1 VKNVHKILI
10 VDDDPGLLKLLS
22 LRLSS
27 AGYAVETA
35 DSALGALACLS
46 NERPAAVI
54 TDLRMDKMDGM
65 ALLQELQKK
74 CPGLPVIILTAH
86 GTIPEAV
93 EATRQ
98 GALAFLTKP
107 VNKEELLLQ
116 VARAIESSGAS
127 AEYEQ
132 WQGGI
137 VTRST
142 RMFDLLAQVRMVA
155 KTDSSVL
162 INGAS
167 GSGKELIARA
177 LHQASSRSQQPFIA
191 LNCAAVPEN
200 LMEAELFGYER
211 GAFTGANRSHI
222 GLFQSAEGGTLFL
235 DEIGD
240 MPLHLQVKLLRVLQ
254 ERKVRPLGKLQ
265 DIGIDVRLLS
275 ATHSNLEAAVAA
287 GKFREDLYYRINV
300 VTLQVPPLSER
311 REDVPLLA
319 QHMLG
324 KLAERQG
331 IRKVYTPEAMELLV
345 RAEWPGNVRQLL
357 NVVEQNFALSPGNII
372 GVTLVEKALGS
383 KPEALP
389 SFNEARDEFT
399 RNYLAQLLQFTG
411 GNVSQAARMA
421 QRNRTDFYKLLRK
434 YGLEAERFKK
444 PRERVPPMSRPGDS
458 RTL

>member
-1 VKNVHKILI
+1 MKMTAHKILI
-10 VDDDPGLLKLLS
+10 VDDDPDLLKLLN

-27 AGYAVETA
+27 AGYRVETA

-46 NERPAAVI
+46 NERPSAVI
-54 TDLRMDKMDGM
+54 TDLRMEKMDGM
-65 ALLQELQKK
+65 ALLHELHKK

-93 EATRQ
+93 QATQ
-98 GALAFLTKP
+98 NGAFAFLTKP
-107 VNKEELLLQ
+107 VNKDELLLQ
-116 VARAIESSGAS
+116 VARAIEASGAIVES
-127 AEYEQ
+127 ED

-142 RMFDLLAQVRMVA
+142 RMFDLLAQVRLVA

-162 INGAS
+162 ILGAS
-167 GSGKELIARA
+167 GTGKELIARA
-177 LHQASSRSQQPFIA
+177 LHQASTRAKQPFTA

-211 GAFTGANRSHI
+211 GAFTGANRSHP
-222 GLFQSAEGGTLFL
+222 GLLQAAHGGTLFL

-240 MPLHLQVKLLRVLQ
+240 MPLHLQAKLLRVLQ
-254 ERKVRPLGKLQ
+254 ERKVRPLGKLH
-265 DIGIDVRLLS
+265 DIDINVRLLS
-275 ATHSNLEAAVAA
+275 ATHANLETAATA
-287 GKFREDLYYRINV
+287 GTFREDLYYRINV
-300 VTLQVPPLSER
+300 VTLQIPPLGER
-311 REDVPLLA
+311 REDVPLLV

-331 IRKVYTPEAMELLV
+331 IRKVYAPEAMELLV
-345 RAEWPGNVRQLL
+345 RADWPGNVRQLL
-357 NVVEQNFALSPGNII
+357 NVVEQNVALSTGAVISAS
-372 GVTLVEKALGS
+372 LVENALGTR
-383 KPEALP
+383 PEALP

-411 GNVSQAARMA
+411 GNVTQAARLA
-421 QRNRTDFYKLLRK
+421 QRNRTDFYKLLHK

-444 PRERVPPMSRPGDS
+444 TPAVSRSGDS
-458 RTL
+458 RSL

>member
-1 VKNVHKILI
+1 VKKNAHKILL
-10 VDDDPGLLKLLS
+10 VDDDPDLLKLLA
-22 LRLSS
+22 LRLGS
-27 AGYAVETA
+27 AGYRVETA

-46 NERPAAVI
+46 NERPSAVI

-65 ALLQELQKK
+65 ALLRDLHKK

-93 EATRQ
+93 EATRN
-98 GALAFLTKP
+98 GAFAFLTKP
-107 VNKEELLLQ
+107 VNKDELLLQ
-116 VARAIESSGAS
+116 VARAIEASGAII
-127 AEYEQ
+127 ENED

-142 RMFDLLAQVRMVA
+142 RMLDLLAQVRMVA

-167 GSGKELIARA
+167 GTGKELIAGA
-177 LHQASSRSQQPFIA
+177 IHQASTRAKKPFIA

-211 GAFTGANRSHI
+211 GAFTGANRSHP
-222 GLFQSAEGGTLFL
+222 GLLQTAHGGTLFL

-240 MPLHLQVKLLRVLQ
+240 MPLHLQAKLLRVLQ
-254 ERKVRPLGKLQ
+254 ERKVRPLGKLA
-265 DIGIDVRLLS
+265 DIDIDVRLLS
-275 ATHSNLEAAVAA
+275 ATHANLEAAITA

-300 VTLQVPPLSER
+300 VTLQVPPLGER

-319 QHMLG
+319 QHMLNR
-324 KLAERQG
+324 LAERHG
-331 IRKVYTPEAMELLV
+331 IRKVYAPEAMELLV
-345 RAEWPGNVRQLL
+345 RADWPGNVRQLL
-357 NVVEQNFALSPGNII
+357 NVVEQNCALSPGAVISAA
-372 GVTLVEKALGS
+372 LVEKALGS
-383 KPEALP
+383 RPETLP

-411 GNVSQAARMA
+411 GNVTQAARLA
-421 QRNRTDFYKLLRK
+421 QRNRTDFYKLMRK
-434 YGLEAERFKK
+434 YGLEAERFK
-444 PRERVPPMSRPGDS
+444 RSQSSLSHSSDS
-458 RTL
+458 RSL

>member
-1 VKNVHKILI
+1 MKKNLHKILI
-10 VDDDPGLLKLLS
+10 VDDDPDLLKLLN

-27 AGYAVETA
+27 AGYQVETA
-35 DSALGALACLS
+35 DSALGALAWLS

-54 TDLRMDKMDGM
+54 TDLRMEKMDGM
-65 ALLQELQKK
+65 ALLHDLHKK
-74 CPGLPVIILTAH
+74 YPGLPVIILTAH

-93 EATRQ
+93 HATQ
-98 GALAFLTKP
+98 HGAFAFLTKP
-107 VNKEELLLQ
+107 VNKDELLLQ
-116 VARAIESSGAS
+116 VEHAIESSGARTDS
-127 AEYEQ
+127 ED

-142 RMFDLLAQVRMVA
+142 RMLDLLAQVRLIA

-167 GSGKELIARA
+167 GTGKELIANA
-177 LHQASSRSQQPFIA
+177 LHQASARSQKPFTA

-211 GAFTGANRSHI
+211 GAFTGANRSHP
-222 GLFQSAEGGTLFL
+222 GLFQAAHGGTLFL

-240 MPLHLQVKLLRVLQ
+240 MPLHLQAKLLRVLQ
-254 ERKVRPLGKLQ
+254 ERKVRPLGKLH
-265 DIGIDVRLLS
+265 DVDIDVRLLS
-275 ATHSNLEAAVAA
+275 ATHTNLETAVAT
-287 GKFREDLYYRINV
+287 GRFREDLYYRINV

-311 REDVPLLA
+311 REDVPLLV

-331 IRKVYTPEAMELLV
+331 IRKVYAPEAMEMLV
-345 RAEWPGNVRQLL
+345 RADWPGNVRQLL
-357 NVVEQNFALSPGNII
+357 NVVEQNYALSPGPVISAS
-372 GVTLVEKALGS
+372 LVEKALGS
-383 KPEALP
+383 RPETLP

-411 GNVSQAARMA
+411 GNVTQAARLA

-434 YGLEAERFKK
+434 YGLEADRFKK
-444 PRERVPPMSRPGDS
+444 SPPVSRSSDS